1 MRRLYHGGAPTPLR
15 KRWICLD
22 KRDKIL
28 CMETEKNGLTPSNLE
43 DTYYA
48 ILAGGARFVL
58 FASVLDMNL
67 PPLFGAAAANGRTA
81 DEIIDA
87 LKIDR
92 HRGRKWLHALLLG
105 GFLEPVPGEAQAH
118 EHGHDHAHGEHGH
131 QHAPAPAA
139 PFVSNL
145 GLGQPPVAEDK
156 KLRLSA
162 VLRGM
167 FGEDGQSG
175 WFYREFLRYYRASMM
190 HPLSMVLHG
199 APIHQAV
206 RYPPTDHADMLLLHE
221 WMRNGARYTLGI
233 IRRHVDFGQVSRL
246 LDVGGGDG
254 TMALE
259 LWKAFANLNITV
271 FNLPGPATMV
281 QEQAARIGA
290 WERVS
295 ALPGDFRTD
304 ALPGGNDMVMF
315 SRVLAD
321 WPPELCR
328 ELIKKAHTAL
338 LPDGKLVIAEPL
350 ADQNP
355 DLAMSWEFS
364 YLPYDD
370 FGLLLYKTLPF
381 YVQMLVENGFKL
393 ISVHPRDETTIH
405 CVIVAQKVS

>member
-1 MRRLYHGGAPTPLR
+1 MDM
-15 KRWICLD
+15 D
-22 KRDKIL
+22 KQA
-28 CMETEKNGLTPSNLE
+28 LTPGQME

-58 FASVLDMNL
+58 FTSILDMNL
-67 PPLFGAAAANGRTA
+67 PPIFGAMGEKGRTA
-81 DEIIDA
+81 DDVIAA
-87 LKIDR
+87 LKIER

-105 GFLEPVPGEAQAH
+105 GFLETVADESHGHDHGHA
-118 EHGHDHAHGEHGH
+118 HGHDHAHSHD
-131 QHAPAPAA
+131 PAPAA
-139 PFVSNL
+139 NAEAGPTREVAP
-145 GLGQPPVAEDK
+145 GLVQPPVAGGLR
-156 KLRLSA
+156 LRLSA

-199 APIHQAV
+199 APVTQAV
-206 RYPPTDHADMLLLHE
+206 RYPPTDHGDMLLLHE
-221 WMRNGARYTLGI
+221 WMRNGARYTLGV
-233 IRRHVDFGQVSRL
+233 IRRHVDFSPVERL

-259 LWKAFANLNITV
+259 LWKAYPNLKITV

-281 QEQAARIGA
+281 QEQAARLGA

-304 ALPGGNDMVMF
+304 PLPGGNDMVMY

-328 ELIKKAHTAL
+328 ELIKKAHAAL
-338 LPDGKLVIAEPL
+338 LPGGKLIIAEPL

-355 DLAMSWEFS
+355 DLAMSWEYS

-370 FGLLLYKTLPF
+370 FGLLLYKNMSF
-381 YVQMLVENGFKL
+381 YVQMLVENGFKV

-405 CVIVAQKVS
+405 CVIVAQKVSEE